1 MQVPPEFLGPFIGS
15 NVVAVLLVLV
25 AWWRPTWA
33 RWTFSVVF
41 LAAGV
46 FNALTVRGEPEAYTS
61 YAQWALLD
69 AYRNFIQGS
78 FSEHTAA
85 FVTVIAAGQLL
96 VGALLALPRPW
107 RDAGLAG
114 AIVFLL
120 AIAPLGAGSA
130 FPATVVMA
138 LAVVLIA
145 WSAPTGRERGRPSPT

>member
-15 NVVAVLLVLV
+15 NVVAGLLVLL

-33 RWTFSVVF
+33 RWAFAAVF

-69 AYRNFIQGS
+69 PYRTFIQGS

-107 RDAGLAG
+107 RDGGLAG

-145 WSAPTGRERGRPSPT
+145 WRAPVPRERGRASPT